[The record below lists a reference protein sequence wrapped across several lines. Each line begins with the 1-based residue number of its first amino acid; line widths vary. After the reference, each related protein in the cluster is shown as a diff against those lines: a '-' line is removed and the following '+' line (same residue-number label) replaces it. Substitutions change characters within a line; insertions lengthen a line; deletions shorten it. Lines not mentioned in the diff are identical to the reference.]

1 MASDVDPT
9 TKNMKPL
16 RTNVMSMTG
25 YGAATIDLGE
35 GKGRL
40 QVTVRSVNHRN
51 LDLRFRLATDIGAL
65 EMVMRKSIQERLR
78 RGHVDVSLQ
87 RDRSVQTESVVR
99 VDEGLAKQ
107 LGSALERLN
116 DVSGVDAV
124 IDPVTVARFPGV
136 LTVEST
142 HDTTLDEGHE
152 EQLRAG
158 LAQALDAL
166 VTMRAAEGS
175 GIADELAMRVATI
188 QSLGKQIEESGPQ
201 LVAAHRERLRER
213 IAELTEQPLDEG
225 RLEHEVA
232 LLADKADVAEELSR
246 IQSHCDQFTAELAN
260 EPSASGKKLEFIT
273 QELLRELNTIGS
285 KSPDTQIRAL
295 VIEGKSE
302 LERIR
307 EQLANVE

>member
-1 MASDVDPT
+1 MDP
-9 TKNMKPL
+9 KSKDMKPM

-51 LDLRFRLATDIGAL
+51 LDLRFRLGSDIGAL
-65 EMVMRKSIQERLR
+65 EMVMRKGIQERLR

-87 RDRSVQTESVVR
+87 RDRSVQSESVVR
-99 VDEGLAKQ
+99 VDEGLAQQ

-124 IDPVTVARFPGV
+124 IDLGTVARFPGV
-136 LTVEST
+136 ITVESV
-142 HDTTLDEGHE
+142 HDMTLDEGHE
-152 EQLRAG
+152 GQLRAG
-158 LAQALDAL
+158 LTEALDAL
-166 VTMRAAEGS
+166 VAMRAAEGS

-188 QSLGKQIEESGPQ
+188 QSLGEQIEESGPQ

-260 EPSASGKKLEFIT
+260 EPLASGKKLEFMT

-285 KSPDTQIRAL
+285 KSPDTHIRAL

>member
-1 MASDVDPT
+1 
-9 TKNMKPL
+9 MKPL

-142 HDTTLDEGHE
+142 HDTTLD
-152 EQLRAG
+152 
-158 LAQALDAL
+158 
-166 VTMRAAEGS
+166 
-175 GIADELAMRVATI
+175 
-188 QSLGKQIEESGPQ
+188 GPQ

>member
-1 MASDVDPT
+1 M
-9 TKNMKPL
+9 

-51 LDLRFRLATDIGAL
+51 LDLRFRLGSDIGAL
-65 EMVMRKSIQERLR
+65 EMVMRKGIQERLR

-87 RDRSVQTESVVR
+87 RDRSVQSESVVR
-99 VDEGLAKQ
+99 VDEGLAQQ

-124 IDPVTVARFPGV
+124 IDLGTVARFPGV
-136 LTVEST
+136 ITVESV
-142 HDTTLDEGHE
+142 HDMTLDEGHE
-152 EQLRAG
+152 GQLRAG
-158 LAQALDAL
+158 LTEALDAL
-166 VTMRAAEGS
+166 VAMRAAEGS

-188 QSLGKQIEESGPQ
+188 QSLGEQIEESGPQ

-260 EPSASGKKLEFIT
+260 EPLASGKKLEFMT

-285 KSPDTQIRAL
+285 KSPDTHIRAL

>member
-1 MASDVDPT
+1 
-9 TKNMKPL
+9 MKPM

-51 LDLRFRLATDIGAL
+51 LDLRFRLGSDIGAL
-65 EMVMRKSIQERLR
+65 EMVMRKGIQERLR

-87 RDRSVQTESVVR
+87 RDRSVQSESVVR
-99 VDEGLAKQ
+99 VDEGLAQQ

-124 IDPVTVARFPGV
+124 IDLGTVARFPGV
-136 LTVEST
+136 ITVESV
-142 HDTTLDEGHE
+142 HDMTLDEGHE
-152 EQLRAG
+152 GQLRAG
-158 LAQALDAL
+158 LTEALDAL
-166 VTMRAAEGS
+166 VAMRAAEGS

-188 QSLGKQIEESGPQ
+188 QSLGEQIEESGPQ

-260 EPSASGKKLEFIT
+260 EPLASGKKLEFMT

-285 KSPDTQIRAL
+285 KSPDTHIRAL